1 MRIAPTFIFALLMS
15 TAASGQVFENIWT
28 NEAQNISYEI
38 SSGGNKITFI
48 DEGNAEQFRGCIGC
62 GSPGTLI
69 CGCELFEVTIVSEGP
84 SVVRVDLY
92 GGYSDPLDFIDDYG
106 YSPLLTYATFDHGL
120 NDINYYNQGD
130 EVFCHPADLS
140 TRYLYFQD
148 RFTFQLQRA
157 SIASTS
163 IGLIPIG
170 GKFVPGDFD
179 GDGDHDIDDYNASA
193 AALGLCAA
201 DANRDAIVDFSDLLI
216 VINDWGATC
225 E

>member
-15 TAASGQVFENIWT
+15 TAASGQVFQNIWT
-28 NEAQNISYEI
+28 NADQNISYEI

-48 DEGNAEQFRGCIGC
+48 DEGNAEQFRGCFVGD
-62 GSPGTLI
+62 PGNPF
-69 CGCELFEVTIVSEGP
+69 GCELFEVTIVSEGP

-92 GGYSDPLDFIDDYG
+92 GEYDNWLEFADDYG
-106 YSPLLTYATFDHGL
+106 YEPLLFYASYDQGL
-120 NDINYYNQGD
+120 DQLIYYGAGT
-130 EVFCHPADLS
+130 CSPADLS

-163 IGLIPIG
+163 IGLVPIG

-201 DANRDAIVDFSDLLI
+201 DANQDGIIDFSDLLI
-216 VINDWGATC
+216 VINNWGTTC

>member
-1 MRIAPTFIFALLMS
+1 MRTAPTFIFALLMS

-38 SSGGNKITFI
+38 SPGGNKITFI
-48 DEGNAEQFRGCIGC
+48 DEGNAEEFRGCLGC
-62 GSPGTLI
+62 GGPGAP
-69 CGCELFEVTIVSEGP
+69 CGCELFDVTVVSEGP
-84 SVVRVDLY
+84 SLVRIDLY
-92 GGYSDPLDFIDDYG
+92 GEYNDSFDFFIDYG
-106 YSPLLTYATFDHGL
+106 YSPRLTYVAFDQGL
-120 NDINYYNQGD
+120 GQVIFYDQG
-130 EVFCHPADLS
+130 EMSPADLS

-179 GDGDHDIDDYNASA
+179 GDGDHDIDDYNASG

-201 DANRDAIVDFSDLLI
+201 DANRDTIVDFGDLLI
-216 VINDWGATC
+216 VINDWGTTC